1 MKGIV
6 VAFILISVF
15 SCQVDDEV
23 KRIDHSIF
31 LHDKSSKVW
40 LVDKKLQGEKD
51 FTPLQFEYREIVVFH
66 KNGHAYF
73 YKLNTFGKYR
83 GYKMNFS
90 LDWENRKFLL
100 ENSSMTRKFTVN
112 SLGRE
117 RFVITSTA
125 KDYNFK
131 LVLIP
136 FPEY

>member
-1 MKGIV
+1 MRLFFL
-6 VAFILISVF
+6 ALISVILL
-15 SCQVDDEV
+15 SCADEA
-23 KRIDHSIF
+23 KTIDRAIF

-51 FTPLQFEYREIVVFH
+51 FTPLEFEYREIVVFH
-66 KNGHAYF
+66 KSGNAYF
-73 YKLNTFGKYR
+73 YKLNTLGKRR
-83 GYKMNFS
+83 GYKMSFS
-90 LDWENRKFLL
+90 LDWENKRFELS
-100 ENSSMTRKFTVN
+100 NSKMTRKFKVT

-117 RFVITSTA
+117 RFVIVSNA